1 MQKRLKSLFSI
12 IFLLSNLFIQLGS
25 TNVYAAENLDASQ
38 FVTSVA
44 LADANG
50 PIGTNR
56 IRDTSSVQV
65 TYNLNL

>member
-25 TNVYAAENLDASQ
+25 TSGYAAENLDASQ
-38 FVTSVA
+38 FVSGVT
-44 LADANG
+44 LADADG

-65 TYNLNL
+65 NYNLNL